1 MEPSKDF
8 TLKINKVKIEE
19 INFREPSDSLIK
31 TFDENH
37 LSIHINSSYNYNLE
51 AEEVTVSLIVIYE
64 YKLGKKAEELL
75 NYKGS
80 FEFKIGN
87 LNSIVKKLEKGI
99 DIPDTILEIITGVA
113 ISSARGIIIAKTAG
127 SFINQFYLPL
137 VSPQSIIAKLKE
149 KIATETKEN
158 KKKKK

>member
-1 MEPSKDF
+1 MEPIKDF

-19 INFREPSDSLIK
+19 INFREPNDSLINS
-31 TFDENH
+31 FDENQ
-37 LSIHINSSYNYNLE
+37 LSIHINTSYTYKLE
-51 AEEVTVSLIVIYE
+51 EEEVTVSMIVIYD
-64 YKLGKKAEELL
+64 YKNENEKKAQELL

-87 LNSIVKKLEKGI
+87 LNEIVKKNDIGI
-99 DIPDTILEIITGVA
+99 DVPDGILEIITGVA

-137 VSPQSIIAKLKE
+137 VSPQSIIAQLKG
-149 KIATETKEN
+149 KIANKVVSN
-158 KKKKK
+158 KK

>member
-1 MEPSKDF
+1 MEPTKDF

-19 INFREPSDSLIK
+19 INFREPNDSLIK
-31 TFDENH
+31 NFDENQ
-37 LSIHINSSYNYNLE
+37 LTIHINTSYSYKLE
-51 AEEVTVSLIVIYE
+51 DEEVTVSLGVIYD
-64 YKLGKKAEELL
+64 YKNKNEKKAQELL

-87 LNSIVKKLEKGI
+87 LNEIVKKNSIGI
-99 DIPDTILEIITGVA
+99 DMPDGILEIITGVA

-137 VSPQSIIAKLKE
+137 VSPQEIISQLKG
-149 KIATETKEN
+149 KIASKVVSN
-158 KKKKK
+158 KK

>member
-1 MEPSKDF
+1 MEPTKDF

-19 INFREPSDSLIK
+19 INFREPNDSLINS
-31 TFDENH
+31 FDENQ
-37 LSIHINSSYNYNLE
+37 LTIHINTSYTYKLE
-51 AEEVTVSLIVIYE
+51 EEEVTVSLIVIYD
-64 YKLGKKAEELL
+64 YKNKNEKKAQELL

-87 LNSIVKKLEKGI
+87 LNEIVKKNDIGI
-99 DIPDTILEIITGVA
+99 DVPDGILEIITGVA

-137 VSPQSIIAKLKE
+137 VSPQSIIAQLKG
-149 KIATETKEN
+149 KIANKVVSN
-158 KKKKK
+158 KK